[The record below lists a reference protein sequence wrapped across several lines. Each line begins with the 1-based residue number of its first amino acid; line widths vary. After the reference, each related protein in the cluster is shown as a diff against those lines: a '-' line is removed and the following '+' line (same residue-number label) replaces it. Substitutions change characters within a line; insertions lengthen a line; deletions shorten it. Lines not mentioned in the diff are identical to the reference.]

1 MALWFP
7 LFPPSFLL
15 DLLYP
20 QRKQKGYIQEKF
32 LSLRAAT
39 GFFSDTSLFIQ
50 PTPAHLLPASLS
62 VMFCAF
68 YSLVKTL
75 HLPLKNHRS
84 DGEAQTSTRDGL
96 PDGKF

>member
-7 LFPPSFLL
+7 LFPQSFLL

-32 LSLRAAT
+32 LLSLRAAT
-39 GFFSDTSLFIQ
+39 GFFSDSSSFIQ
-50 PTPAHLLPASLS
+50 PTPAHLLPARLS

-75 HLPLKNHRS
+75 HLHLKNHRS
-84 DGEAQTSTRDGL
+84 DGEAQSTRDGL